1 MPATELG
8 PRQLPRQKNAR
19 AKVLVAHSQMHD
31 WLRKRHQYIPRTEIS
46 SCRRKQLLACF
57 RSLDVDGSG
66 LIDTGE
72 IELVVSQ
79 LGLDVALVGEL
90 LHQGDDNGDGQL
102 SFTEFMTLIARLG
115 AQAQEMGSSV
125 NAIVERAAS
134 FPLKVVANSRHIRE
148 LVDGYDPTLLD
159 EMTGE
164 VRKRSQELQL
174 RTRAP
179 KSGVASVA
187 DARPMGRAAR
197 PSGRA
202 KQLRQ
207 QSRLLLDALQGV
219 NPIESPLCSTTPTAL
234 AASSRSKSS
243 NFASV
248 PPRPSNTPTFGD
260 ELTQRLFATQRKFR
274 TKVAWQLDEAAGSA
288 PSVPDARPPGLM
300 RRTSSHLLNMLASVS
315 S

>member
-57 RSLDVDGSG
+57 RALDVDGSG

-79 LGLDVALVGEL
+79 LGLDVALVSEL

-115 AQAQEMGSSV
+115 AQAQETGSSV

-148 LVDGYDPTLLD
+148 VCYHHVPKRFRCTHAHQLPSPQLVDGYDPTLLD

-197 PSGRA
+197 PSGA
-202 KQLRQ
+202 QPEAHAPATLP
-207 QSRLLLDALQGV
+207 ALQSCFV
-219 NPIESPLCSTTPTAL
+219 CPLCMCRACTL
-234 AASSRSKSS
+234 EWAA
-243 NFASV
+243 
-248 PPRPSNTPTFGD
+248 
-260 ELTQRLFATQRKFR
+260 
-274 TKVAWQLDEAAGSA
+274 
-288 PSVPDARPPGLM
+288 
-300 RRTSSHLLNMLASVS
+300 
-315 S
+315 